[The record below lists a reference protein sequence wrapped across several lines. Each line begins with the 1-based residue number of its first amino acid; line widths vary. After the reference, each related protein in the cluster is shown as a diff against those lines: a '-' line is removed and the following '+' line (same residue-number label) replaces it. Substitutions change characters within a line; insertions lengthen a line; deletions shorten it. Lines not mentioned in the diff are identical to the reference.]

1 MLDSST
7 RLRFP
12 AQFTLLTIIVFGAI
26 AYLLMVWRWGGT
38 VEDSLAYFDTAR
50 YLRGEIPSSALR
62 APFPYRL
69 LIPGIAAMLPGEL
82 RDVFAS
88 LNWALVTGAAVLMW
102 QSVLAVGA
110 GRARA
115 LLAGL
120 MMLLCVPVYWY
131 APYLLV
137 DPGSVCARSL
147 FVFAVL
153 SGQPWLAL
161 FAGLIATAVREEN
174 ILLLG
179 WLLVSGR
186 VSLRAGLAVL
196 AAAALW
202 LVAVRWWIIGGLP
215 SYTWRPNWWTV
226 RHALQDI
233 PSLLSLAACAGIVLP
248 LGLAGMRR
256 APVQLKPLAG
266 LMVLMLLPSL
276 YAALS
281 VRIDGRAI
289 WGLYPFLVP
298 LAATLGIERSA
309 PVGNAQ

>member
-1 MLDSST
+1 MLLSAA
-7 RLRFP
+7 RARVP
-12 AQFTLLTIIVFGAI
+12 AQLPLLTITVFGTL
-26 AYLLMVWRWGGT
+26 AYLLMAWRWGGT

-50 YLRGEIPSSALR
+50 YLRGEIALTDLR

-69 LIPGIAAMLPGEL
+69 LVPGIAALLPGEL
-82 RDVFAS
+82 RQTFAT
-88 LNWALVTGAAVLMW
+88 LNWALVTAAAVLMW
-102 QSVLAVGA
+102 QSVLAIGA
-110 GRARA
+110 GSGRA

-120 MMLLCVPVYWY
+120 MMVVSVPVFWY

-153 SGQPWLAL
+153 TGQPWLAL
-161 FAGLIATAVREEN
+161 FAGLVATAVREEN

-186 VSLRAGLAVL
+186 VSLRAGLAAL
-196 AAAALW
+196 ATAALW

-233 PSLLSLAACAGIVLP
+233 PSLLSMAGCAGLVLP
-248 LGLAGMRR
+248 LGLLGLR
-256 APVQLKPLAG
+256 AAPAQLKPLAG
-266 LMVLMLLPSL
+266 LMVLMALPSL

-289 WGLYPFLVP
+289 WGLYPFLIP
-298 LAATLGIERSA
+298 LAATVAMRPRPSI
-309 PVGNAQ
+309 Q